1 VPHTTQGQDRLAR
14 AFLNGHIDRRRFL
27 ELGAKS
33 GGAVAGSG
41 LLASLLAACG
51 GGGGSDTGDAPAAD
65 AATPKAGGAL
75 KAALTGEPD
84 SLDPAKSQI
93 YTGAQVYDNVFS
105 KLVDLD
111 QDNAVYGV
119 LATKWEQKDPKTWV
133 FTLREGV
140 TFHNGE
146 PFTADD
152 VTYTFERIAD
162 PKTASGYAPLYEVID
177 SITVDS
183 PTQVTFKLKTTF
195 GPFLANL
202 ANNGEIVNKKAIEAQ
217 GSQRKPVGTGPFEFV
232 EWVQGD
238 HVTLKKNAKYFVKG
252 QPFLDEITFRFALVD
267 QSRIDALRSGELD
280 WVDAV
285 PLQQLPTLSKDPT
298 FTYVTSETAGIP
310 DFLSMNT
317 TKAPF
322 DDVRVRQAVA
332 WAVDREQV
340 KSVAYFGAGE
350 AGGEEVPS
358 KSPWYTGK
366 TPYAKPDLEKAKAL
380 LAEAGHGS
388 GLTVEYLGLPQYPEL
403 LKTGEVVREQ
413 LKKIG
418 ITMKIKQVDVSVWF
432 DRFSKG
438 DFQITSAYQER
449 TIDPDNFY
457 SLVLKS
463 GGSINTT
470 GYASKEADDLIDKA
484 AIETDDAKRK
494 ELYLQLKQRIWEDV
508 PLLFVHYETL
518 NYLMRK
524 QVAGSTI
531 VPTLELRMGQVGL
544 TSGGA
549 A

>member
-1 VPHTTQGQDRLAR
+1 M
-14 AFLNGHIDRRRFL
+14 
-27 ELGAKS
+27 
-33 GGAVAGSG
+33 
-41 LLASLLAACG
+41 
-51 GGGGSDTGDAPAAD
+51 
-65 AATPKAGGAL
+65 
-75 KAALTGEPD
+75 
-84 SLDPAKSQI
+84 
-93 YTGAQVYDNVFS
+93 
-105 KLVDLD
+105 
-111 QDNAVYGV
+111 
-119 LATKWEQKDPKTWV
+119 
-133 FTLREGV
+133 
-140 TFHNGE
+140 
-146 PFTADD
+146 
-152 VTYTFERIAD
+152 
-162 PKTASGYAPLYEVID
+162 
-177 SITVDS
+177 
-183 PTQVTFKLKTTF
+183 
-195 GPFLANL
+195 
-202 ANNGEIVNKKAIEAQ
+202 
-217 GSQRKPVGTGPFEFV
+217 
-232 EWVQGD
+232 
-238 HVTLKKNAKYFVKG
+238 
-252 QPFLDEITFRFALVD
+252 
-267 QSRIDALRSGELD
+267 
-280 WVDAV
+280 
-285 PLQQLPTLSKDPT
+285 
-298 FTYVTSETAGIP
+298 TSETAGIP

-340 KSVAYFGAGE
+340 KSVAYSGAGE

-494 ELYLQLKQRIWEDV
+494 VLYLQLKQRIWEDV